1 MFANLLALP
10 FLICMLF
17 FLYLAWSVDGKY
29 APYMVPFLVVSALI
43 YILNPQ
49 INWWW
54 YSRNAPKLNQDLK
67 NLLNRFCGFY
77 STLPPEDKR
86 KFEGKVGLFRMGTN
100 WTPIAWPEDNLPH
113 DIELVLAAQAVT
125 LNFHKEQ
132 ILFPAFE
139 KVIVYPK
146 PFPSPEHPYP
156 HSSELYEPDGCLIF
170 SAENL
175 MRAFFNPGKLYQ
187 VGLHE
192 YAKAY
197 LLANP
202 NDNWP
207 PFEAEDTWEKLEKLS
222 GMSREHVETTVGLS
236 GLDALPVAIHH
247 FFIFPKSFEATFPEE
262 VEALKNNFSA

>member
-1 MFANLLALP
+1 
-10 FLICMLF
+10 
-17 FLYLAWSVDGKY
+17 
-29 APYMVPFLVVSALI
+29 MVIPHG
-43 YILNPQ
+43 Q
-49 INWWW
+49 Q
-54 YSRNAPKLNQDLK
+54 R
-67 NLLNRFCGFY
+67 
-77 STLPPEDKR
+77 
-86 KFEGKVGLFRMGTN
+86 
-100 WTPIAWPEDNLPH
+100 TPIAWPEDNLPH

-202 NDNWP
+202 
-207 PFEAEDTWEKLEKLS
+207 E
-222 GMSREHVETTVGLS
+222 R
-236 GLDALPVAIHH
+236 
-247 FFIFPKSFEATFPEE
+247 
-262 VEALKNNFSA
+262 